1 MSFFSLLVAV
11 VLFAI
16 GGLAPVF
23 EWDLGEFSPLYWGLT
38 AFAFS
43 FLVPGVV
50 GVARGDR
57 GVFRRP

>member
-1 MSFFSLLVAV
+1 MAFFSLLIAV

-23 EWDLGEFSPLYWGLT
+23 EWDLGEFSPLYWGLV

-43 FLVPGVV
+43 FLAPGVV
-50 GVARGDR
+50 AYTSRN
-57 GVFRRP
+57 RP